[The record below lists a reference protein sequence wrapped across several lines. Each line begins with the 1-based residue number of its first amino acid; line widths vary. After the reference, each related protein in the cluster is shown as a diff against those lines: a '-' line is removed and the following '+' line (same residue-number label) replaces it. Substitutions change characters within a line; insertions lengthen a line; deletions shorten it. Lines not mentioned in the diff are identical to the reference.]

1 MKRTPLRGAVTA
13 AAAFLSLFAAVA
25 LIADN
30 VGQTLPFSQAWT
42 DTGLITTSDD
52 WSGVAGITGYRGDG
66 LVASTGVDP
75 QTVTADGTAAP
86 TAVVDVNA
94 NQTTPNTFT
103 TGGVAEFHIT
113 DPVVALQG
121 SGTADAP
128 FLLASVVTTGLQ
140 SITVAYNLRDVD
152 GSADNAV
159 QPVALQFRVGSSGS
173 FTNVPAGFVSD
184 ASTGPSLATLV
195 TAVSAVL
202 PAAANNQ
209 PLVQI
214 RVITTDAVG
223 SDEWIG
229 VDDIQVTGS
238 TVPQPTNPSGVG
250 SATPG
255 SVLPGANTTLNV
267 TVTPGTNPTSTALA
281 VTGDLSSI
289 GGSATQALLDNGASG
304 DGAAG
309 DNVFG
314 FVATVSGATTPGN
327 KSLPISITD
336 GEGRSGSTS
345 IALTVLSPVVG
356 SPDIVI
362 SEFRVR
368 GPSGGNDEFVEIYNL
383 SANPV
388 SIAGW
393 RLRGSNNTGTAVST
407 RATVPPG
414 VVLPAGCHY
423 LFTNSAANGYSGTT
437 PGNVTYG
444 TGIADDGGLAIA
456 GPVGNDTPVDQV
468 GMSNGS
474 AFKEGTPLAN
484 LGSSNLNRSYERKP
498 GGASGSGTDTDNNAS
513 DFQLITPSDPQAG
526 VVPFGIGSANP
537 PSVLAGDS
545 SLLTV
550 AVTPACNSTNTGT
563 TVVVNLSSIGGSPS
577 QSFFDDGS
585 NGDAAI
591 GDGTYS
597 YLATVTPSTTA
608 GSKTL
613 PVTITDSGARV
624 GTASLTLGVQ
634 PAPVEIFEIQGSGL
648 ASPFVGTTLT
658 TRDNIVTGVG
668 PNGFFIQTPDAR
680 ADANVETSNGVF
692 VFTSS
697 APTVAV
703 GAQVDVTAT
712 VSEFFN
718 MTELDSPTVTVDS
731 TGNTLPAVVLLDS
744 TKPSPNQPRPANE
757 MERFEG
763 MLVRVENGVAT
774 GPSNQFDE
782 VSIVASS
789 NRTFRE
795 PGILFPGLPGLPVWD
810 GNPEIFEI
818 EPSGLGLPNVLI
830 PGGAAITV
838 AEGPLAFAFGDYQ
851 IWPSTLTVAGTPEV
865 VPVRDRVAGEFTVGS
880 QNVLR
885 LFDLIDDPDKDDETP
900 TAPAYANRLAKF
912 SLLIRNALKAPDVL
926 TVQEAENLT
935 VLQDLAAKIATDD
948 PAIVYTPYL
957 LEGNDIGGIDIGFL
971 VRDTVQVDTVLQF
984 GKDDTWTFNAET
996 QLLNDRPPLVLQGS
1010 YVGGT
1015 VPFPIVVIGVH
1026 QRSLSGIDGNSA
1038 GAQRVRAKR
1047 HEQALRLSQYLQS
1060 LQEADPDIRLTVA
1073 GDFNS
1078 FEFTDGYV
1086 DVMGQVTGNPDPAG
1100 ALIPAT
1106 DEVDPN
1112 LTNQTLNMPADER
1125 YSFIFDGSAQ
1135 SLDHAVTSSAMDFWV
1150 RDVQHARGNSDGPA
1164 AFDDDPTTALRA
1176 SDHDGTVL
1184 FVMGDDDGD
1193 GFPDDG
1199 DSCVSS
1205 STDATVIIDGC
1216 DSGAENDLFANGCK
1230 ISDTIEACAA
1240 AAVTHEDFTAC
1251 VTQAMNTLKNSGAIT
1266 NKERGAIQ
1274 KCAGQAD
1281 IP

>member
-13 AAAFLSLFAAVA
+13 VAAFLSLFAAVA

-30 VGQTLPFSQAWT
+30 VAQMLPFSQAWT
-42 DTGLITTSDD
+42 DISLITVDNTWTGVPGINGHRGDDITTS
-52 WSGVAGITGYRGDG
+52 TG
-66 LVASTGVDP
+66 TDP
-75 QTVTADGTAAP
+75 QTLLADGTATP
-86 TAVVDVNA
+86 LNVEA
-94 NQTTPNTFT
+94 NETNPNTFA
-103 TGGVAEFHIT
+103 TGGVAEFHIA
-113 DPVVALQG
+113 DPTIALNG

-128 FLLASVVTTGLQ
+128 FILVTVSTTGLQ
-140 SITVAYNLRDVD
+140 SITVAYNLRDLD
-152 GSADNAV
+152 GSVDNAV
-159 QPVALQFRVGSSGS
+159 QPVALHFRVGTSGV
-173 FTNVPAGFVSD
+173 FTNVPAGFVAD
-184 ASTGPSLATLV
+184 ATTGPSLATLV
-195 TAVSAVL
+195 TPVSAVL
-202 PAAANNQ
+202 PAAASNQ
-209 PLVQI
+209 PVVQI
-214 RVITTDAVG
+214 RMMTANAVG
-223 SDEWIG
+223 NDEWVG

-238 TVPQPTNPSGVG
+238 TVPQPTNPTGTG

-255 SVLPGANTTLNV
+255 SVLPGATTTLNV
-267 TVTPGTNPTSTALA
+267 TVTPGTNPTSTGLA

-289 GGSATQALLDNGASG
+289 GGSATQALLDDGASG
-304 DGAAG
+304 DGPAG

-314 FVATVSGATTPGN
+314 YVATVSGATTPGN
-327 KSLPISITD
+327 KNLPISITD
-336 GEGRSGSTS
+336 AENRSGSTS
-345 IALTVLSPVVG
+345 IALTVLSPVIG
-356 SPDIVI
+356 SQDIVI
-362 SEFRVR
+362 SEFRFR

-388 SIAGW
+388 NIGGW
-393 RLRGSNNTGTAVST
+393 RLRGSNNAGVNSV
-407 RATVPPG
+407 RATVPAG

-423 LFTNSAANGYSGTT
+423 LFTNNGANGYSGAT

-444 TGIADDGGLAIA
+444 TGITDDGGIAIS

-468 GMSNGS
+468 GLSSGS
-474 AFKEGTPLAN
+474 AFKEGTPLAS
-484 LGSSNLNRSYERKP
+484 LGGSNLNRSYERKP
-498 GGASGSGTDTDNNAS
+498 GGASGSGTDTDNNAN

-526 VVPFGIGSANP
+526 VVPFGIGSATP

-545 SLLTV
+545 SLLKV

-563 TVVVNLSSIGGSPS
+563 TVVVNLSSIGGSAT

-585 NGDAAI
+585 NGDTAS

-597 YLATVTPSTTA
+597 YLATVTPATTA

-613 PVTITDSGARV
+613 PVTITDSSART

-634 PAPVEIFEIQGSGL
+634 PAPVEIFEIQGAGL

-658 TRDNIVTGVG
+658 TRDNIVTGVA
-668 PNGFFIQTPDAR
+668 PSGFFIQTPTAR

-731 TGNTLPAVVLLDS
+731 TGNPLPPAVLLDS
-744 TKPSPNQPRPANE
+744 TKPSPNQPWPANE

-763 MLVRVENGVAT
+763 MLVRVENGIAT

-782 VSIVASS
+782 VSVVASS
-789 NRTFRE
+789 NRVFRE
-795 PGILFPGLPGLPVWD
+795 PGILYPGLPGLPVWD

-838 AEGPLAFAFGDYQ
+838 AEGPLAFTFGDYQ
-851 IWPSTLTVAGTPEV
+851 IWPSTLTVDGTPQV
-865 VPVRDRVAGEFTVGS
+865 VPVRDRAAGEFTVGS

-885 LFDLIDDPDKDDETP
+885 LFDLVDDPDKDDETP
-900 TAPAYANRLAKF
+900 TPQAYADRLAKF
-912 SLLIRNALKAPDVL
+912 SLLIRTALKAPDVL

-935 VLQDLAAKIATDD
+935 VLQDLAARIATDD
-948 PAIVYTPYL
+948 PSIVYAPYL

-971 VRDTVQVDTVLQF
+971 VRDTVQVDSVEQF
-984 GKDDTWTFNAET
+984 GKNDTWTFNGET

-1026 QRSLSGIDGNSA
+1026 QRSLSGVEGSST

-1060 LQEADPDIRLTVA
+1060 LQAADPDIRLTVA

-1106 DEVDPN
+1106 DEVNPN
-1112 LTNQTLNMPADER
+1112 LTNQTLNMPPGER
-1125 YSFIFDGSAQ
+1125 YSFVFDGSAQ
-1135 SLDHAVTSSAMDFWV
+1135 SLDHAVTSSGMDFWV
-1150 RDVQHARGNSDGPA
+1150 RGAQHARGNSDAPFG
-1164 AFDDDPTTALRA
+1164 FDDDPTTALRS

-1184 FVMGDDDGD
+1184 FVMGDNDGD

-1199 DSCVSS
+1199 DSCVAS

-1216 DSGAENDLFANGCK
+1216 DSAAENDLFSNGCR
-1230 ISDTIEACAA
+1230 ISDGIAACAA
-1240 AAVTHEDFTAC
+1240 AAVTHRDFTTC
-1251 VTQAMNTLKNSGAIT
+1251 VSTYTDALKANGSIT
-1266 NKERGAIQ
+1266 NKEKGAIQ
-1274 KCAGQAD
+1274 KCAGKAN